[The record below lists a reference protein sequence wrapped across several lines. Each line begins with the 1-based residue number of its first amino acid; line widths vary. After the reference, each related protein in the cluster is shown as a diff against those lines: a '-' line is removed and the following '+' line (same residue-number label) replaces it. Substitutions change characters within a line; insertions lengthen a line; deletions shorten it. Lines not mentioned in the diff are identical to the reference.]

1 MTSTFRCT
9 FATWPPRAVS
19 LDSPKLTNIGGKLL
33 RPFRTVTGR
42 CLLNSALLLRLCS
55 YSKNEYLK
63 PGDIELHDFTY
74 ILSEA
79 TSKHSESSQFLQ
91 ETHEVVEFVDCF
103 NNIGLQYQSVL
114 PVKIKTK
121 PCLWIMRRKKSS
133 RTSAE
138 MKDRVR
144 QRMLEYKLKQQLE
157 NNQTE
162 IIVDTPP
169 AANDFNGAVEEDLLV
184 EIESPERIAQLPDRV
199 ETETSQKRSRTRA
212 KLKEMVVSHY
222 RSKGRI
228 VEDSTGSGES
238 ALRPNDEES
247 SLVSIPSSSV
257 TPKVSMKL
265 NIKRIIKAEKIREMV
280 ERISTVDLQKT
291 CDLERMSTKDCLR
304 KLIDDYDEE
313 SD

>member
-1 MTSTFRCT
+1 M
-9 FATWPPRAVS
+9 
-19 LDSPKLTNIGGKLL
+19 
-33 RPFRTVTGR
+33 
-42 CLLNSALLLRLCS
+42 
-55 YSKNEYLK
+55 K
-63 PGDIELHDFTY
+63 PGDAEYHDFTY

-79 TSKHSESSQFLQ
+79 TNKHSEASQFLQ

-133 RTSAE
+133 RSSAE

-144 QRMLEYKLKQQLE
+144 QRMLEYKLKQQLD

-162 IIVDTPP
+162 VIVDVPDP
-169 AANDFNGAVEEDLLV
+169 QEFIQDNDADLADIELSNINRIV
-184 EIESPERIAQLPDRV
+184 PSKIIEIEPIQVESLP
-199 ETETSQKRSRTRA
+199 KRSRSSS

-228 VEDSTGSGES
+228 VEDTTGSGDS
-238 ALRPNDEES
+238 ALKANSFDLPEEPN
-247 SLVSIPSSSV
+247 SISTPTSV
-257 TPKVSMKL
+257 TPKVVSMKL

-280 ERISTVDLQKT
+280 ERISSVDLQVT